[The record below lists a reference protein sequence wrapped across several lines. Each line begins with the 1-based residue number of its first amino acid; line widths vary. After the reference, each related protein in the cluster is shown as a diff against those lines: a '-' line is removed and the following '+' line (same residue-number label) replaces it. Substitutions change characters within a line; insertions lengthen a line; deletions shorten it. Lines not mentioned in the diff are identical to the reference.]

1 MQIDRVVELGD
12 ELNHLLVN
20 QYVQH
25 YCSVDP
31 GFGSSRIASVLTE
44 FVKEQDKIPVL
55 YAEKF
60 EHANA
65 DKMAKLCLDLHT
77 RYQNTW
83 FFVDGANRGFIA
95 QHKVL
100 FGEATE
106 WEPDDIDAE
115 LIRVFPVNFVTEHK
129 AM

>member
-20 QYVQH
+20 QYIQH
-25 YCSVDP
+25 YCVDP

-44 FVKEQDKIPVL
+44 FVKEQDKIRVL

-60 EHANA
+60 EYANA

-77 RYQNTW
+77 RYQNTR

-115 LIRVFPVNFVTEHK
+115 LIRVLPVNFVTELK